1 MLTKRRKHTD
11 LFLLRV
17 WCDDEEGDE
26 GSGSRWRGRL
36 QRPTS
41 GEAHNFANWEALIA
55 VLEAMLYKGQPEQV
69 PNENQPDMQIDGVGH
84 A

>member
-1 MLTKRRKHTD
+1 MPTKRRKHTD

-17 WCDDEEGDE
+17 WCDEEEGDE
-26 GSGSRWRGRL
+26 ESGLRWCGRL

-41 GEAHNFANWEALIA
+41 GEARNFADWEALIA
-55 VLEAMLYKGQPEQV
+55 VLEAMLYKDPPAQV
-69 PNENQPDMQIDGVGH
+69 PNENQPAIQVDGVGH